1 MSSNIRIEKKC
12 FFCGTTFIARTTV
25 TKHCSNSCAKKAYK
39 AKKRQEKIDKVTQTI
54 KEKDYSPTIK
64 DKEFLSIKESSLLLG
79 VSRWTIYRLI
89 EKKLLNS
96 KKIGRRVIIKKVD
109 IEKLLS

>member
-39 AKKRQEKIDKVTQTI
+39 ARKRKEKIDTVM
-54 KEKDYSPTIK
+54 
-64 DKEFLSIKESSLLLG
+64 
-79 VSRWTIYRLI
+79 
-89 EKKLLNS
+89 
-96 KKIGRRVIIKKVD
+96 
-109 IEKLLS
+109 

>member
-12 FFCGTTFIARTTV
+12 FFCGSTFIARTTV

-39 AKKRQEKIDKVTQTI
+39 ARKRQAKIDKATQTV
-54 KEKDYSPTIK
+54 KEEDFSPTIK

-89 EKKLLNS
+89 EKELLNS

-109 IEKLLS
+109 IEKLMS

>member
-39 AKKRQEKIDKVTQTI
+39 ARKRKEKIDTVTLRI
-54 KEKDYSPTIK
+54 KEEDYSPTIK
-64 DKEFLSIKESSLLLG
+64 EKEYLSIKESSLLLG

-89 EKKLLNS
+89 QKKLLNA
-96 KKIGRRVIIKKVD
+96 KKIGRRVIIKKID
-109 IEKLLS
+109 IEKLMS

>member
-12 FFCGTTFIARTTV
+12 FFCGSTFIARTTV

-39 AKKRQEKIDKVTQTI
+39 ARKRQEKIDKVTQTV
-54 KEKDYSPTIK
+54 KEENFSPTIK

-89 EKKLLNS
+89 EKELLNS

-109 IEKLLS
+109 IEKLMS

>member
-12 FFCGTTFIARTTV
+12 FFCGATFIARTTV
-25 TKHCSNSCAKKAYK
+25 TKHCSNLCAKRAYK
-39 AKKRQEKIDKVTQTI
+39 ARKRQEKIDKVTQTV
-54 KEKDYSPTIK
+54 KEEDFSPTIK

-89 EKKLLNS
+89 EKELLNS
-96 KKIGRRVIIKKVD
+96 KKIGRRVIIKKID
-109 IEKLLS
+109 IEKLMS